1 MRHNNRKQSLQHG
14 AEALCRPLNIQR
26 TQWSK
31 KKCRKM
37 RLTAD
42 QRVNILIIKVM
53 LQSLKGER
61 VQTDLLL
68 KS

>member
-1 MRHNNRKQSLQHG
+1 
-14 AEALCRPLNIQR
+14 
-26 TQWSK
+26 
-31 KKCRKM
+31 M

-68 KS
+68 KT